1 MFSSQLVQLITQARK
16 ELLLVAPF
24 IKVNTLQKLLENI
37 NEKVYVKCVTRWR
50 PDEIITGVSDL
61 EVWLLIRDRPNST
74 LWLRSNLHAKY
85 YRGDQQVLIGSANLT
100 DTALGWSRQP
110 NLELLVPTNVQME
123 FEEVL
128 FAGSVQVD
136 NSIYEHIRDIVDN
149 IQERTPLQPSTITIE
164 LSDEEVGEIVPIEE
178 WLPMLR
184 HPEKLYAA
192 YIGEFEQ
199 LGTGTRI
206 AAISDLGMLDIPPRL
221 NKAAF
226 AAYVG
231 VQLLQKPIIS
241 QVDQFVAKPQRF
253 GAVRDFL
260 KTLPCSSQEGFDA
273 DFAWQTLMRW
283 LLYFLPHRYNKVI
296 PNHSEIFLR
305 IK

>member
-192 YIGEFEQ
+192 YIGELEQ

-231 VQLLQKPIIS
+231 VQLLQQPIIR
-241 QVDQFVAKPQRF
+241 QVDQFVTTPQRF

>member
-37 NEKVYVKCVTRWR
+37 HEQVYVKCVTRWR
-50 PDEIITGVSDL
+50 SDEIIAGVSDL
-61 EVWLLIRDRPNST
+61 EVWLLIRNRPNST
-74 LWLRSNLHAKY
+74 LWLRSDLHAKY

-100 DTALGWSRQP
+100 DAALGWSRQP
-110 NLELLVPTNVQME
+110 NLELLVPTNIQLE
-123 FEEVL
+123 FEQLL
-128 FAGSVQVD
+128 FAGSVLVD
-136 NSIYEHIRDIVDN
+136 DSIYEHIRDIVDN
-149 IQERTPLQPSTITIE
+149 IREQTPIQPPTTTIE

-184 HPEKLYAA
+184 HPEKLYTA
-192 YIGEFEQ
+192 YIGELDQ

-206 AAISDLGMLDIPPRL
+206 AAIRDLGILDIPL
-221 NKAAF
+221 GLSKDAF
-226 AAYVG
+226 EASVG
-231 VQLLQKPIIS
+231 VQLLQQPIIR
-241 QVDQFVAKPQRF
+241 QVDQFVTTPQRF

-260 KTLPCSSQEGFDA
+260 KGLPCRSQEGFDA

-283 LLYFLPHRYNKVI
+283 LVYFLPNRYSSVT
-296 PNHSEIFLR
+296 PRHSEVFSR
-305 IK
+305 KG

>member
-37 NEKVYVKCVTRWR
+37 NEQVYMKCVTRWR
-50 PDEIITGVSDL
+50 SDEIIAGVSDL
-61 EVWLLIRDRPNST
+61 EIWLLIKNRPNST
-74 LWLRSNLHAKY
+74 LWLRSDLHAKY

-100 DTALGWSRQP
+100 DAALGWSRQP
-110 NLELLVPTNVQME
+110 NLELLVPANIQME
-123 FEEVL
+123 FEQVL
-128 FAGSVQVD
+128 FAGSVLVD
-136 NSIYEHIRDIVDN
+136 DSIYEHIRDTVDN
-149 IQERTPLQPSTITIE
+149 IREQTPIRPPTTTIE

-184 HPEKLYAA
+184 HPEKLYTA
-192 YIGEFEQ
+192 YIGELEQ

-206 AAISDLGMLDIPPRL
+206 AAIHDIGMLDIPLGL
-221 NKAAF
+221 NKDAF
-226 AAYVG
+226 EAHIG
-231 VQLLQKPIIS
+231 VQLLQKPIIR

-260 KTLPCSSQEGFDA
+260 KTLPCSFQEGFDA

-283 LLYFLPHRYNKVI
+283 LLCFLPERYTLDV
-296 PNHSEIFLR
+296 PRHSEVFR
-305 IK
+305 RKK